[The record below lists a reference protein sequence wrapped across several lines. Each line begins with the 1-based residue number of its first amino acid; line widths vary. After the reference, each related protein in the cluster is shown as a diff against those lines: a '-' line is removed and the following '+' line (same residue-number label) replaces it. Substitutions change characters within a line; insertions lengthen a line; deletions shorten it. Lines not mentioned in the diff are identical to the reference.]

1 MTATK
6 EEMMKL
12 NGMPNE
18 DYNLHLSK
26 QPEIQVRR
34 VYDDAWYKHKYL
46 TIFNDAGLVS

>member
-26 QPEIQVRR
+26 QPDVQVRR
-34 VYDDAWYKHKYL
+34 VYDDA
-46 TIFNDAGLVS
+46 